1 MGLKGKKIAVLVER
15 DYQDLEVWYPA
26 LRLREEGA
34 EVLFVGTG
42 AAEYK
47 GKFGYPAAADV
58 SVEKVKA
65 ADFDAVV
72 VPGGWAPDFLRRHE
86 PVLRFVR
93 DMDKA
98 GKVVAAI
105 CHAGWVLASAGVLK
119 GRTVTCFSAIKDD
132 VKNAGAD
139 YVDRETVVDKNLI
152 TARKP
157 EDLPAFCRAI
167 LAALQ

>member
-26 LRLREEGA
+26 LRLEEEGA

-47 GKFGYPAAADV
+47 GKFGYPAAADM
-58 SVEKVKA
+58 SIEKAKA

-93 DMDKA
+93 DMDEA

-132 VKNAGAD
+132 VKNAGAT